1 MTGAARRAERAPSRK
16 TALGGDVARFRDHL
30 ALERR
35 LSAHT
40 VRAYSEDVAQYDRY
54 LAGQGIRSAS
64 AVRPRDIESYVASA
78 GWAASTVARKIAAL
92 RAFHEFLRRRGSTGE
107 NPAAPVRSPRRTRPL
122 PDVLDVHQ
130 VEALLRAPRGE
141 EPGPVRDRALLE
153 MAYATGL
160 RATELV
166 KLRLEEI
173 DPDEQLVRC
182 IGKRSRERIVPYG
195 EAARTALT
203 RYLEGARPAFLKDRT
218 ERAVFLT
225 RFGRPFTR
233 AGYWKLLRAYA
244 RAARIEQP
252 VSPHTL
258 RHSCATHLLEGG
270 CDLRVVQEILGHRSI
285 ETTQIYT
292 HLDRSYL
299 REVHTRF
306 HPRAQARAGE

>member
-1 MTGAARRAERAPSRK
+1 MTRAERRTERATTPK
-16 TALGGDVARFRDHL
+16 TALGPDVARFRDHL

-40 VRAYSEDVAQYDRY
+40 VRAYAEDVAQYDRY
-54 LAGQGIRSAS
+54 LVGQGVRSAS
-64 AVRPRDIESYVASA
+64 AVRPRDIETYVASA

-92 RAFHEFLRRRGSTGE
+92 RAFHEFLRRRGSTAE
-107 NPAAPVRSPRRTRPL
+107 NPAAPVRPPRRSRPL

-141 EPGPVRDRALLE
+141 EAGPVRDRALLE

-160 RATELV
+160 RASELV

-173 DPDEQLVRC
+173 DQEEQLVRC

-195 EAARTALT
+195 DAAKTTLT
-203 RYLEGARPAFLKDRT
+203 RYLEGARPAFLRDRT

-225 RFGRPFTR
+225 RLGRPFTR

-306 HPRAQARAGE
+306 HPRA

>member
-1 MTGAARRAERAPSRK
+1 
-16 TALGGDVARFRDHL
+16 VARFRDHL

-40 VRAYSEDVAQYDRY
+40 VRAYALDVAQYDRY
-54 LAGQGIRSAS
+54 LAGHGIRSAS
-64 AVRPRDIESYVASA
+64 AVRPRDVESYVASA

-92 RAFHEFLRRRGSTGE
+92 RAFHEFLRRRGSAAE

-141 EPGPVRDRALLE
+141 EPASIRDRALLE

-173 DPDEQLVRC
+173 DQEEQLVRC

-195 EAARTALT
+195 DAARTTLNRYLEAAR
-203 RYLEGARPAFLKDRT
+203 PSFLRDRT

-244 RAARIEQP
+244 RDARIEQP

-306 HPRAQARAGE
+306 HPRA